1 MRDTELYQTLLGLTT
16 PWEVSGVAITQASAE
31 RPLGEVSVTV
41 QWRAD
46 AALVCPACGRSG
58 PRYDSRLRRWRHLN
72 TMQWKTFIAAEV
84 PRVNCPQCGVKQVR
98 VAWAE
103 DASRFTELFEA
114 FAIQVLQAVRS
125 KVQAQGLTE
134 LSWDQVDRIM
144 ERAVARGLARRSL
157 EGLSYLGLD
166 EKSFGKGH
174 DYVSVLHD
182 VVGRRVLDLVPER
195 TREAADTLWAA
206 IPEAQRQAVAAVAAD
221 MWQPYL
227 EATRAAVPQAAIV
240 HDKFHCAKELN
251 KAVDLV
257 RRREHRA
264 LKPEGDEPL
273 SRTKYLL
280 AQEPGQLDRAP
291 ARALS
296 FAQARLAQGR
306 PCLGDQGGVC
316 RPLGLSLRCL
326 GQEVLRPLVLLGHAL
341 APRADHRRRQNL
353 EAPSH
358 RLARLHQAPHY
369 QRGRRNNQRDHPAYQ
384 GQCPRLP
391 QLHAVPYRDP
401 LPLREAR
408 SLSDRLRHHDRI
420 AYPHKNL
427 KTEKNRRCVMKYICL
442 GYIED
447 EYFDGSTA

>member
-1 MRDTELYQTLLGLTT
+1 VRDTELYQTLLGLTT

-264 LKPEGDEPL
+264 LKREGDETL
-273 SRTKYLL
+273 SRTKYLWL
-280 AQEPGQLDRAP
+280 KNPDNWTEHQRAH
-291 ARALS
+291 
-296 FAQARLAQGR
+296 F
-306 PCLGDQGGVC
+306 
-316 RPLGLSLRCL
+316 
-326 GQEVLRPLVLLGHAL
+326 
-341 APRADHRRRQNL
+341 
-353 EAPSH
+353 
-358 RLARLHQAPHY
+358 
-369 QRGRRNNQRDHPAYQ
+369 
-384 GQCPRLP
+384 
-391 QLHAVPYRDP
+391 
-401 LPLREAR
+401 R
-408 SLSDRLRHHDRI
+408 SLKLDSLKVGRAWAIKEAFADLWDYRYAASAKKFFDRWYFWATHSRLEPIIDAAKTLRRHLTGLLAYTKHRITNAVAETTNATIQLIKANARGYRNFTQYRI
-420 AYPHKNL
+420 AILFHCGKLDLYPTGCDTMIVSPTHT
-427 KTEKNRRCVMKYICL
+427 KT
-442 GYIED
+442 
-447 EYFDGSTA
+447 